1 MERVTTPAAPGGAQT
16 VIDLTAWP
24 AAQAM
29 NLGQGGTGGQAI
41 TRSGFLLGWSV
52 RETSGSAAAVV
63 VLHDGTDNS
72 GQMLA
77 NIALVSAGDSH
88 ESLAPPGVL
97 FKAGLYAE
105 VVSGA
110 VKGVAWWVPLGGA

>member
-1 MERVTTPAAPGGAQT
+1 MTTPAAPGGAQT
-16 VIDLTAWP
+16 IVDLTAWP
-24 AAQAM
+24 AAQAI

-52 RETSGSAAAVV
+52 RETSGAAAAVV
-63 VLHDGTDNS
+63 VLHDGTDKS

-77 NIALVSAGDSH
+77 NIALASAGADH

-97 FKAGLYAE
+97 FRAGLYAE

-110 VKGVAWWVPLGGA
+110 ANGVAWVVLLGGA